1 MKSSSSKII
10 LIVMIA
16 LCVLSQ
22 STVSSGQEAVRN
34 LKGEWLG
41 SGLLCATAGGFSPSK
56 DTIKINIYE
65 QEGLKFKGKIERSYH
80 GNIILQDVEGSL
92 DKYKYNI
99 CLVDQKNKNVIVG
112 HVTSH
117 KTMKLYYWD
126 NRENNQITV
135 YILRKN

>member
-1 MKSSSSKII
+1 MNFSAPKIY
-10 LIVMIA
+10 LIVTIIIFA
-16 LCVLSQ
+16 LSQ
-22 STVSSGQEAVRN
+22 GIVSYGQDVGGN

-41 SGLLCATAGGFSPSK
+41 SGLLYATAGGFSPSQ

-65 QEGLKFKGKIERSYH
+65 QEDLKFKGKIERSYH
-80 GNIILQDVEGSL
+80 GNIYLQDVEGSL

-126 NRENNQITV
+126 NRENNEITV